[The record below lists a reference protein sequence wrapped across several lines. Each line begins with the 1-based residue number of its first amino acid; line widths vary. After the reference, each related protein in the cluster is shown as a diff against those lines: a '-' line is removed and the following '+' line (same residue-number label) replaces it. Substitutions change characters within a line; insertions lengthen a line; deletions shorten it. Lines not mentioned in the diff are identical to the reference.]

1 MDSENESQLERIWKP
16 PLLLNQEELLAK
28 KIKKYICLF
37 GKSQKMYK
45 ERDVVKSAWK
55 AVALELHFIEDV
67 TQFIS

>member
-1 MDSENESQLERIWKP
+1 MLS
-16 PLLLNQEELLAK
+16 QEELLAK

-55 AVALELHFIEDV
+55 AVTLGLHFIEDV

>member
-1 MDSENESQLERIWKP
+1 
-16 PLLLNQEELLAK
+16 
-28 KIKKYICLF
+28 
-37 GKSQKMYK
+37 MYK